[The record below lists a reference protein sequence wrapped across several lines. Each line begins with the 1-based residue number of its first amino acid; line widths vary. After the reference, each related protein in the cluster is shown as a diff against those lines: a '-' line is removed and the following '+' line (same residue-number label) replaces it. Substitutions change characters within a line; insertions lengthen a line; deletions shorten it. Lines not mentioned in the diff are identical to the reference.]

1 MLAAIVTLPLAWVAS
16 NLADED
22 GYVAFTSPMGSDP
35 ELQKAF
41 SAYLSDYFVREQGLP
56 SALQAPAATVLA
68 SAAATPAN
76 APGFTKA
83 WEESQ
88 RSSHRLMFGPKAN
101 QDRLAVDLGPLADFR
116 RRPRGHWLASRAA
129 EARQDRAAGQQRRR
143 SARRSTRSQATKD
156 RSQIG
161 WIVVAVAAAL
171 SLLFAKR
178 TVDGLRGSAPARSG
192 SPRAEGRRPSYG
204 VPNIL
209 DKTPAPS
216 GFARTLQKLLADRAA
231 DSLASVVAVAR
242 DRGDR
247 GDRRRRAPAGV
258 VRQGAKS
265 VDRGVPRGS
274 PLPTRWSWS
283 VP

>member
-16 NLADED
+16 NIADED

-41 SAYLSDYFVREQGLP
+41 AGYLADYFVREQGLP
-56 SALQAPAATVLA
+56 SAVQPAAATVLA
-68 SAAATPAN
+68 RAAANTSN

-101 QDRLAVDLGPLADFR
+101 QDRLAVDLGPLADFVVD
-116 RRPRGHWLASRAA
+116 HA
-129 EARQDRAAGQQRRR
+129 AAGLPVALPKPGKIVLQVNNEEQRE
-143 SARRSTRSQATKD
+143 AIDQIQATKH
-156 RSQIG
+156 RSQVG

-171 SLLFAKR
+171 SLVFAKR
-178 TVDGLRGSAPARSG
+178 RSTGLAWLGAGALG
-192 SPRAEGRRPSYG
+192 VAVALKAATSYG

-216 GFARTLQKLLADRAA
+216 GFARTLQDLLAVRAA
-231 DSLASVVAVAR
+231 DSLSQWLVWLTI
-242 DRGDR
+242 
-247 GDRRRRAPAGV
+247 AGV
-258 VRQGAKS
+258 AAIVAGLLLRASSGKS
-265 VDRGVPRGS
+265 
-274 PLPTRWSWS
+274 
-283 VP
+283 